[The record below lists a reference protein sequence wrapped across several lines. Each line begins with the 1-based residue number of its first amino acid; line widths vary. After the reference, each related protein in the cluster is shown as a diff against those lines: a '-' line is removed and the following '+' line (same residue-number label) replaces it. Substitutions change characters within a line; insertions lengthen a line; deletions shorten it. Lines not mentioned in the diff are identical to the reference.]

1 MKISKN
7 TVDYLC
13 GLCKLYID
21 NDEIQ
26 GVIGELN
33 EFVDFIDKIKKV
45 DIENEEEIVNPY
57 YMENNLRE
65 DIVCSEM
72 DKECV
77 LKNTKNKSGEF
88 LVVPK
93 VIK

>member
-13 GLCKLYID
+13 GLCKLHIH

-26 GVIGELN
+26 NVIDELN

-45 DIENEEEIVNPY
+45 DIEHEEEIVNPY

-72 DKECV
+72 DKEYV
-77 LKNTKNKSGEF
+77 LKNAKNKSGEF
-88 LVVPK
+88 FLVPK